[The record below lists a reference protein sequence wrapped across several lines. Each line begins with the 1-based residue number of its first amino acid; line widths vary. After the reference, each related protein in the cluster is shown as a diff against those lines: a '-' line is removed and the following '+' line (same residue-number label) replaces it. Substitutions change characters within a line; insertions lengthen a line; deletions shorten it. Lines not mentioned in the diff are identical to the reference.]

1 VADSL
6 NFDANTDLSN
16 AVTYALRAV
25 RADAAI
31 YNARSN
37 FRPKA
42 GEMNLLIKLL
52 DGDCVRGLLGP
63 GVLSKLRRRSR
74 RLDGIRVASLAI
86 RIRTV
91 EVTDSALQLF
101 EEVAA
106 GPPNA
111 LRAS

>member
-1 VADSL
+1 
-6 NFDANTDLSN
+6 
-16 AVTYALRAV
+16 
-25 RADAAI
+25 
-31 YNARSN
+31 
-37 FRPKA
+37 
-42 GEMNLLIKLL
+42 MNLLIKLL

-63 GVLSKLRRRSR
+63 GVLSKLRRSR